1 MEQIILITALITAL
15 IISAFLLFATTNNW
29 LYLRIFCREE
39 YKEYKFALKNIN
51 DCKYDFSIEGT
62 DHFLL
67 YDNYSLT
74 IYHNTGC
81 VAIFKTINGRCGC
94 VFSSF
99 FKKESKELYNK
110 LLEIKQ
116 KEFTKDVCVKIPEM
130 IYFLQCEEDKGR
142 GFWLFKADDNR
153 AYLTGA
159 STCMY
164 FMYNRSQIYNELNGT
179 QNDNSETVNK
189 LDLIYKNTNKGLIMS
204 NDTVLTMRAAT
215 DVEIELFKCSELLEC
230 KQKT

>member
-1 MEQIILITALITAL
+1 MEQIILITLITAL
-15 IISAFLLFATTNNW
+15 IISAFLLFATINNW
-29 LYLRIFCREE
+29 LYLRIFRREE
-39 YKEYKFALKNIN
+39 YKEYKFALKNVN
-51 DCKYDFSIEGT
+51 NCKYDFSLDET

-74 IYHNTGC
+74 IYHNTSC
-81 VAIFKTINGRCGC
+81 VAIFKRINNTWDC

-99 FKKESKELYNK
+99 FRKEAKELYNK
-110 LLEIKQ
+110 LLEVKQ

-153 AYLTGA
+153 SYLTGTL
-159 STCMY
+159 SSMY
-164 FMYNRSQIYNELNGT
+164 FMYNRTQRYNELKGT

-189 LDLIYKNTNKGLIMS
+189 LDLIYKNNNNGIIMDDD
-204 NDTVLTMRAAT
+204 NILTMRVAT
-215 DVEIELFKCSELLEC
+215 DDEIELFKCSELLKCE
-230 KQKT
+230 

>member
-1 MEQIILITALITAL
+1 MEQIILITLITAL
-15 IISAFLLFATTNNW
+15 LISAFLLFATTNNW

-164 FMYNRSQIYNELNGT
+164 FMYNRIQKFNELKEAQIESICVT
-179 QNDNSETVNK
+179 FDK
-189 LDLIYKNTNKGLIMS
+189 LDLVYKNNNNGIIMN

-215 DVEIELFKCSELLEC
+215 DDEIELFNCSEFLEC
-230 KQKT
+230 K

>member
-1 MEQIILITALITAL
+1 MEQIILITLITAL
-15 IISAFLLFATTNNW
+15 IISAFLLFATTNKW
-29 LYLRIFCREE
+29 LYLRIFCRKE
-39 YKEYKFALKNIN
+39 YKEYKFVLKNIN
-51 DCKYDFSIEGT
+51 DCKYDFTYDRT

-99 FKKESKELYNK
+99 FSKASKELYNK

-116 KEFTKDVCVKIPEM
+116 KEFTTDICVKIPKK

-164 FMYNRSQIYNELNGT
+164 FMYNRTQKFNELKGAPIE
-179 QNDNSETVNK
+179 SICVTVDK
-189 LDLIYKNTNKGLIMS
+189 LDLVYKNNNNGIIMD

-215 DVEIELFKCSELLEC
+215 DDEIELFNCSEFLEC
-230 KQKT
+230 K

>member
-1 MEQIILITALITAL
+1 MEQIILITLITAL
-15 IISAFLLFATTNNW
+15 IISAFLLFATINNW
-29 LYLRIFCREE
+29 LYLRIFCRKE
-39 YKEYKFALKNIN
+39 YKEYKFALKNVN
-51 DCKYDFSIEGT
+51 NCKYDFSLDET

-67 YDNYSLT
+67 YDNYTLSA
-74 IYHNTGC
+74 YNNSNNA
-81 VAIFKTINGRCGC
+81 AIFKRINNSWDC
-94 VFSSF
+94 VFSSYF
-99 FKKESKELYNK
+99 SKESKELYNK
-110 LLEIKQ
+110 LLELKQ

-153 AYLTGA
+153 SYLTGTL
-159 STCMY
+159 SSMY

-189 LDLIYKNTNKGLIMS
+189 LDLIYKNTNKGLIMN

-215 DVEIELFKCSELLEC
+215 DDEIELFKCSELLEC
-230 KQKT
+230 E